1 LFQGVE
7 GVSAVVQH
15 EATFGIYHDF
25 FVSGMSAVVPLGL
38 ELRDLSGAPYLE
50 KPMAIKGR
58 KKRIG
63 LRWQGNSKFE
73 HEHNKKFPYELMFE
87 AVKDIDAEF
96 VSLQRD
102 EGMEA
107 CPAWVKQVPLNTW
120 QDTQQAVASCD
131 LVISACTSVSHL
143 SSAMGVETWV
153 ITPVMPYFLY
163 SMDGDKTPY
172 YDSMR
177 LFRQEVYG
185 DWTHPFLSVKAT
197 LIKMFGQPKLRNV
210 A

>member
-1 LFQGVE
+1 
-7 GVSAVVQH
+7 
-15 EATFGIYHDF
+15 
-25 FVSGMSAVVPLGL
+25 MSAVVPLGL
-38 ELRDLSGAPYLE
+38 EMRDLSGAPYLE
-50 KPMAIKGR
+50 KPMSIKGR

-120 QDTQQAVASCD
+120 QDTQQVVAGCD

-143 SSAMGVETWV
+143 SSAMGVETWL

-163 SMDGDKTPY
+163 SIDGDKTPY
-172 YDSMR
+172 YDAMK
-177 LFRQEVYG
+177 LFRQKTYGEWSDPFNEVKEQ
-185 DWTHPFLSVKAT
+185 LSQIIPAA
-197 LIKMFGQPKLRNV
+197 QLRRV